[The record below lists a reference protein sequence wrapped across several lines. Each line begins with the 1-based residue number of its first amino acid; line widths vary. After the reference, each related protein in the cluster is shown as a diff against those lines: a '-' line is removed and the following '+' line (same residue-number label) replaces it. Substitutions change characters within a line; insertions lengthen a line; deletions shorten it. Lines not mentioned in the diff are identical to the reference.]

1 MNGMDM
7 NTREKQELATCIRDM
22 VLLLN
27 SKIEVAN
34 KNGIVVELET
44 KSAYMSSNTPALQVE
59 IYERINL

>member
-1 MNGMDM
+1 
-7 NTREKQELATCIRDM
+7 M

-44 KSAYMSSNTPALQVE
+44 KSAYMSSNTPALQAE

>member
-1 MNGMDM
+1 M

-34 KNGIVVELET
+34 KMVLW
-44 KSAYMSSNTPALQVE
+44 
-59 IYERINL
+59 